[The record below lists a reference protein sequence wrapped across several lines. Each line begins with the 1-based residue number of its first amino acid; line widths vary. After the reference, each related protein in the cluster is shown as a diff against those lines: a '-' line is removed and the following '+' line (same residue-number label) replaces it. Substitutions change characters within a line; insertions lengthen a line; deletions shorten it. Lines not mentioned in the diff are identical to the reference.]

1 MAKQLIE
8 IEARHLQ
15 SEDLIFDFKTR
26 KVQRIDYVSLEKE
39 NGDSYCGV
47 GEIANIHI
55 SYGLD
60 CNVADNFK
68 PDYKVLILIDTD
80 KIETIAPNNIM
91 Q

>member
-26 KVQRIDYVSLEKE
+26 KVQRIDYVSLEKA
-39 NGDSYCGV
+39 NGYSYCGI

-55 SYGLD
+55 SYGLE

-80 KIETIAPNNIM
+80 KIETVMPCNII

>member
-15 SEDLIFDFKTR
+15 SEDLIFDYKTR
-26 KVQRIDYVSLEKE
+26 KIQKIDYVSLEKE
-39 NGDSYCGV
+39 NGDRYCGI
-47 GEIANIHI
+47 GKMTNIHV
-55 SYGLD
+55 SYGLE